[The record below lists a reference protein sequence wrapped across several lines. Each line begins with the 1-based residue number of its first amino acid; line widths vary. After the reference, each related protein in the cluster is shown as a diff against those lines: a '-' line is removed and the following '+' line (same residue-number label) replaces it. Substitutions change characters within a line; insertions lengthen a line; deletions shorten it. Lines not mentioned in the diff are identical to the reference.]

1 MTARRGLGRSLQQ
14 YREYF
19 WDGISATAALIGR
32 RRRWTMR
39 PSSPAPAP
47 LRIAYVI
54 NSMEGGG
61 ASAPIAAITEVLRKC
76 GAEVRVFALCRRDGR
91 GIPALQVADIPVD
104 VRDGAES
111 DHLSAFRWLLA
122 RLRDYRPTLL
132 WTSLTRATL
141 LGQLAG
147 QWLHL
152 PVVSWQHA
160 AYLKPANRRLLR
172 ASHAFSTLWVA
183 DSDVVADFTVERLGV
198 SPQRLV
204 SWPIFRADPAA
215 RRAAP
220 GTQGRRLRIG
230 SLGRLHRVKGYD
242 TLLLAAASLRALAID
257 FELEIAGEGRER
269 SALEKQAADLGL
281 DNVVFSGF
289 ATDAQTFLASLD
301 LYVQPS
307 RSEGFCIAAHEAMQ
321 AGLPVIASAVGELA
335 RSISPGVTG
344 ELVPPDQPDLL
355 AIKLGLLLN
364 DTARLARMGEEAR
377 RQTVTRFGPSAFE
390 AAGRAALDCLFSLA
404 ALPAVEPVRAEPLS
418 PDPERTALSA

>member
-1 MTARRGLGRSLQQ
+1 
-14 YREYF
+14 
-19 WDGISATAALIGR
+19 
-32 RRRWTMR
+32 MR
-39 PSSPAPAP
+39 PILSAAAP

-61 ASAPIAAITEVLRKC
+61 ASAPIAAITNVFRRRA
-76 GAEVRVFALCRRDGR
+76 AEVRVFALCRRDGR
-91 GIPALQVADIPVD
+91 GMPALEAAGIPVE
-104 VRDGAES
+104 VREGGAA
-111 DHLSAFRWLLA
+111 DHLSAFTWLLA
-122 RLRDYRPTLL
+122 RLRDFGPSLL

-147 QWLHL
+147 QRLRV

-172 ASHAFSTLWVA
+172 ASHAMSTLWVA
-183 DSDVVADFTVERLGV
+183 DSQAVADFTAEQLAV
-198 SPQRLV
+198 SPDRLTC
-204 SWPIFRADPAA
+204 WPIFRADPAA
-215 RRAAP
+215 PRAAP
-220 GTQGRRLRIG
+220 GNRHGRLKIG

-242 TLLLAAASLRALAID
+242 TLLLAAASLRALAVEFD
-257 FELEIAGEGRER
+257 LEIAGEGQER
-269 SALEKQAADLGL
+269 AALERQAAELGL
-281 DNVVFSGF
+281 DNARFSGF
-289 ATDAQTFLASLD
+289 ASDPQAFLAGLD

-364 DTARLARMGEEAR
+364 DAARLGRMGDEAR
-377 RQTVTRFGPSAFE
+377 RQTMARFGPAAFE
-390 AAGRAALDCLFSLA
+390 AAGTAVLDRLFSLA
-404 ALPAVEPVRAEPLS
+404 GAPATGQAPVAPRS
-418 PDPERTALSA
+418 PDRERTIMSA